1 MSLFDPK
8 SSYKAFFFWY
18 IAGFF
23 SFIFLVV
30 GLPHFLGD
38 ASSVGIDADGNYD
51 LGFPQTY
58 FETMYALGPATLVV
72 MMVLSSMLITWM
84 TSAKKGFEALVI
96 GVLSG
101 LFIGLFVTMSMQEA
115 LSGNLSDITG
125 SYEYVDV
132 DNRAMSASHAFV
144 GTLVL
149 WLNFLLE
156 LFRFKPEE
164 ELDF

>member
-8 SSYKAFFFWY
+8 SSYKAFFLWY

-72 MMVLSSMLITWM
+72 MMFLSSMPVSYTHLTLPTIL
-84 TSAKKGFEALVI
+84 LV
-96 GVLSG
+96 
-101 LFIGLFVTMSMQEA
+101 
-115 LSGNLSDITG
+115 
-125 SYEYVDV
+125 
-132 DNRAMSASHAFV
+132 
-144 GTLVL
+144 
-149 WLNFLLE
+149 
-156 LFRFKPEE
+156 
-164 ELDF
+164 

>member
-8 SSYKAFFFWY
+8 GSYKAFFFWY
-18 IAGFF
+18 SAGFF
-23 SFIFLVV
+23 SFIFLVM
-30 GLPHFLGD
+30 GLPRFLG
-38 ASSVGIDADGNYD
+38 ASGSVGIDADGNYD

-58 FETMYALGPATLVV
+58 FETMYVLGPATLGV
-72 MMVLSSMLITWM
+72 MMFLSCILITWM
-84 TSAKKGFEALVI
+84 TSIKKGGEALII
-96 GVLSG
+96 GTLCAV
-101 LFIGLFVTMSMQEA
+101 FVGLFVTMSMQDA

-125 SYEYVDV
+125 SFETVNV
-132 DNRAMSASHAFV
+132 SNRAVAGSHVFV
-144 GTLVL
+144 GTLFL

>member
-8 SSYKAFFFWY
+8 GSYKAFLFWY

-23 SFIFLVV
+23 SFAFLVM
-30 GLPHFLGD
+30 GLPHFLSD
-38 ASSVGIDADGNYD
+38 ASSVGIDADGTYD
-51 LGFPQTY
+51 LGFPQSY
-58 FETMYALGPATLVV
+58 FETMYALGPATLAV
-72 MMVLSSMLITWM
+72 MMVLSCMLISWM
-84 TSAKKGFEALVI
+84 TSAKKGGEALII
-96 GVLSG
+96 GILSG

-144 GTLVL
+144 GTLFL
-149 WLNFLLE
+149 WLNFLFE

-164 ELDF
+164 ELVF

>member
-30 GLPHFLGD
+30 GLPPFLGD

-51 LGFPQTY
+51 LGFPQRF

-72 MMVLSSMLITWM
+72 MMFLSSMLITWM

-96 GVLSG
+96 GILSG
-101 LFIGLFVTMSMQEA
+101 LFIGLFVTMSMQDA

-125 SYEYVDV
+125 SFEYVDV
-132 DNRAMSASHAFV
+132 DDRAISASHAFV

-164 ELDF
+164 ELDL